1 MRTMIMLVCAC
12 LCLAHGRAA
21 AADKGPDAAPRT
33 GQYTATFTEYSP
45 LSKPRDVYDRLGR
58 EPEKRTRGRDYK
70 IKDRSF
76 KVYVPD
82 DYEPWKSYGLIVW
95 TSSSDS
101 GAPMKGY
108 LKSLDKHH
116 FIWVGADGAGFSH
129 DNVLWAS
136 LALDGFHNVT
146 ERYRIDPE
154 RVYCGGTAGGGNL
167 SSMLAISYADVFQG
181 GLHLDG
187 GASWEE
193 FQPPNRK
200 GPMNPHFSPRRK
212 YLSLAKRKGR
222 YVFATGKGAFG
233 YARQKGVFPIY
244 KEHFGERARLIEK
257 PGIKNEFELF
267 HDMELFEQ
275 LLVWLDKPL
284 AEGADKFTRAGS
296 RHEQRGDYPKAFEQY
311 FLGMTHGDDAAAKK
325 LEQLQADLDNGL
337 AAAQK
342 LIAQQEYYE
351 GYVKLRTL
359 RAYGKQLAPEVF
371 DAIAEVEADKAAMA
385 EIQATRRLRQA
396 WGYYKQKKFAT
407 AKKYLRQIV
416 EKYPDTAAAEKARN
430 ALQKAEQ
437 E

>member
-95 TSSSDS
+95 TGSSDS

-116 FIWVGADGAGFSH
+116 FIWVGADGAGLSR

-167 SSMLAISYADVFQG
+167 SSMLAISYADIFQG
-181 GLHLDG
+181 GAHIG
-187 GASWEE
+187 GCYSWEDYE
-193 FQPPNRK
+193 IPGK
-200 GPMNPHFSPRRK
+200 GPREPRFDPPRK
-212 YLSLAKRKGR
+212 SLSMAKKEGR
-222 YVFATGKGAFG
+222 YVIATGKEVPN
-233 YARQKGVFPIY
+233 YADDKGIFLVY
-244 KEHFGERARLIEK
+244 KRHFADRAHLIEMPNMK
-257 PGIKNEFELF
+257 HAIDLFRDGEIFERSLA
-267 HDMELFEQ
+267 L
-275 LLVWLDKPL
+275 LDKPL